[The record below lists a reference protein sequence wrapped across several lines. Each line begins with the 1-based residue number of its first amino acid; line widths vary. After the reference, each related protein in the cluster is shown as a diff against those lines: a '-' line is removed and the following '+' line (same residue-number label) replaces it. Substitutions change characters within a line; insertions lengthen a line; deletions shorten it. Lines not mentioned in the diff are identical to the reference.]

1 MIIIKFFN
9 TVFFSGLIGYYSEV
23 FPTPVRSIGCGFTIT
38 FGRLGTIIVPFYI
51 NYMKVGYSDKNSLC
65 FLAPFGF
72 IAYIIC
78 FMMPY
83 TEDEGMKEMIVEEND
98 PNMIE
103 MEDFDTIK

>member
-1 MIIIKFFN
+1 
-9 TVFFSGLIGYYSEV
+9 
-23 FPTPVRSIGCGFTIT
+23 
-38 FGRLGTIIVPFYI
+38 
-51 NYMKVGYSDKNSLC
+51 MKVGYSDKNSLC

-103 MEDFDTIK
+103 MEDFDTIKWNDEIL